1 MVTVLTENKLHLSI
15 VASENIQD
23 LLEEDT
29 SNQWR
34 RHNHISSAV
43 RIYVRISFRV
53 HHLVTKIEHTRVE
66 DAERMQDWYKKK
78 LSEN

>member
-1 MVTVLTENKLHLSI
+1 MWALLPLAILIFTLDTQHLKQMVTVLTENKLHLSI

-53 HHLVTKIEHTRVE
+53 HHLVTK
-66 DAERMQDWYKKK
+66 
-78 LSEN
+78 